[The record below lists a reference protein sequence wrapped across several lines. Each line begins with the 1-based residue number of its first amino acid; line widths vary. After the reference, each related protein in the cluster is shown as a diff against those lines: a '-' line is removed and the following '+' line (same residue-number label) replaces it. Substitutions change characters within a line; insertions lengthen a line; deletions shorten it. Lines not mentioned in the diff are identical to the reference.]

1 MTEGNGHVI
10 DPAGEARQALQAAV
24 AEHGPEA
31 LSNAVIM
38 DGICQDRLSDLPGE
52 AILIGSA
59 ARTDVPALLRD
70 LIPKMGNYGAI
81 QSVAT
86 TLAEAHGLDTTACL
100 WVVREF
106 ARVLGLIA
114 SGGTYPTA
122 RISAAEGA
130 DQGAAPTPT
139 PTEPPAAAGGAAAGG
154 SGGASEDAAGGESAI
169 AGESAGAGPVSGE
182 AAGSTGTEGRAAA
195 SESPESGAAASE
207 SPESGAAASGSH
219 GDEVATSAS
228 PESGAAASGSHG
240 DEVAASASPESG
252 TAASGS
258 HGDEVAASA
267 GTAGIEAAGIGAA
280 GAAVEGAGGGAGTP
294 GEAGF
299 PGTPGGAGFPGGA
312 GGPEGPRSGW
322 AGGAE
327 VPPGMPGNASGPPP
341 RRAPSGGR
349 GFNRNTVGVAAAIA
363 LVAGYL
369 GVAAVA
375 HLSPFPAKTVA
386 ATPSPP
392 ASQGNG
398 ASSSPDGSPD
408 ATPDPTPSSDYQILL
423 SKIPAAIQGTNNCHN
438 IGTAVGAN
446 AVSQCSGIH
455 GLAASTIF
463 YYQFADETALGTG
476 YNNFLTNVVK
486 FKKET
491 ACTDSHDNFVDFVA
505 QCESAFTSTTP
516 SMTGS
521 IAEYTNKSNNPI
533 IVTSDDQRHVMV
545 VMVGANDGDLLA
557 YWKKLRW
564 VVA

>member
-1 MTEGNGHVI
+1 
-10 DPAGEARQALQAAV
+10 
-24 AEHGPEA
+24 
-31 LSNAVIM
+31 
-38 DGICQDRLSDLPGE
+38 
-52 AILIGSA
+52 
-59 ARTDVPALLRD
+59 
-70 LIPKMGNYGAI
+70 
-81 QSVAT
+81 
-86 TLAEAHGLDTTACL
+86 
-100 WVVREF
+100 
-106 ARVLGLIA
+106 
-114 SGGTYPTA
+114 
-122 RISAAEGA
+122 
-130 DQGAAPTPT
+130 
-139 PTEPPAAAGGAAAGG
+139 
-154 SGGASEDAAGGESAI
+154 
-169 AGESAGAGPVSGE
+169 
-182 AAGSTGTEGRAAA
+182 
-195 SESPESGAAASE
+195 
-207 SPESGAAASGSH
+207 
-219 GDEVATSAS
+219 
-228 PESGAAASGSHG
+228 
-240 DEVAASASPESG
+240 
-252 TAASGS
+252 
-258 HGDEVAASA
+258 
-267 GTAGIEAAGIGAA
+267 
-280 GAAVEGAGGGAGTP
+280 
-294 GEAGF
+294 
-299 PGTPGGAGFPGGA
+299 
-312 GGPEGPRSGW
+312 
-322 AGGAE
+322 
-327 VPPGMPGNASGPPP
+327 MPGNASGPPP